1 MTHWKYDDIIL
12 SQKQRSV
19 KIMEIK
25 NLSKTDKINR
35 ILKMNL
41 KKLKEAK
48 GITQEQLGDILDV
61 HGKTT
66 ISYYL
71 NLDHDSVPPAASL
84 YRLKEYYGIPLD
96 VLYSPSFDP
105 SNSFEI
111 SGTSI
116 SEYDKFLGVYSLY
129 YLTTSKISTVYNQ
142 YSEESALAY
151 GVMAIV
157 KDSTENT
164 VRDSYS
170 VYACFS
176 FKEEAPANELKA
188 AVEEAFKSGDYV
200 AVRNLFAQRNRFCE
214 GDFEIIQK
222 AGHYAISMTGY
233 SMISKK
239 EDETNTDK
247 KPTEYQR
254 ITNDKILIMG
264 FNPDNTETPSYIGGA
279 ALSSS
284 LSRGS
289 EKTPCSQVIMI
300 SRPTIEGEGQ
310 EIRQELI
317 ELRQKIVECEAT
329 DSIMDRYHELNKNK
343 CYTERDKD
351 ILLRH
356 HIDFQF
362 SQELEKSRFQLFYL
376 LKEKDKI
383 IYNFL
388 KQYS

>member
-1 MTHWKYDDIIL
+1 M
-12 SQKQRSV
+12 
-19 KIMEIK
+19 
-25 NLSKTDKINR
+25 
-35 ILKMNL
+35 
-41 KKLKEAK
+41 KEAK
-48 GITQEQLGDILDV
+48 GFPHEQLGEILGIY
-61 HGKTT
+61 GKST
-66 ISYYL
+66 ISNYL
-71 NLDHDSVPPAASL
+71 NPEHDSVPPAASL
-84 YRLKEYYGIPLD
+84 YRLKEYYGIPVD

-129 YLTTSKISTVYNQ
+129 YLTTSKISAVYNQ
-142 YSEESALAY
+142 YSEESTLAY

-157 KDSTENT
+157 KDSAEKA

-176 FKEEAPANELKA
+176 FKEVSPANELKA
-188 AVEEAFKSGDYV
+188 AVEKAFKSGDYV
-200 AVRNLFAQRNRFCE
+200 AVRNLFALKDRFCE
-214 GDFEIIQK
+214 GDFELIQK
-222 AGHYAISMTGY
+222 AGHYSITMTGY
-233 SMISKK
+233 SKIPN
-239 EDETNTDK
+239 EDRK
-247 KPTEYQR
+247 
-254 ITNDKILIMG
+254 IVNDKILIMG

-300 SRPTIEGEGQ
+300 SRSTIEDEGQ

-317 ELRQKIVECEAT
+317 ELRQEIAELEAT
-329 DSIMDRYHELNKNK
+329 DSIMARYHELEGNKN
-343 CYTERDKD
+343 YTESDKD

-362 SQELEKSRFQLFYL
+362 KQEPEKSRFQLFYL
-376 LKEKDKI
+376 LKEKDKV

>member
-1 MTHWKYDDIIL
+1 MKNMHLSELVIIND
-12 SQKQRSV
+12 V
-19 KIMEIK
+19 IK
-25 NLSKTDKINR
+25 ANLR
-35 ILKMNL
+35 
-41 KKLKEAK
+41 KLKESK
-48 GITQEQLGDILDV
+48 GFTHEQLGEILGV
-61 HGKTT
+61 YGKST
-66 ISYYL
+66 ISNYL
-71 NLDHDSVPPAASL
+71 NPDHDSVPPAASL

-96 VLYSPSFDP
+96 ILYSPSFDP

-129 YLTTSKISTVYNQ
+129 YLTTSKISAVYNQ
-142 YSEESALAY
+142 YSEESTLAY
-151 GVMAIV
+151 GVMAVV
-157 KDSTENT
+157 KDSAEKT

-188 AVEEAFKSGDYV
+188 AVEEAFKSGDYI
-200 AVRNLFAQRNRFCE
+200 AVRNLFASKDRFCE
-214 GDFEIIQK
+214 GDFELIQK
-222 AGHYAISMTGY
+222 AGHYSITMTGY
-233 SMISKK
+233 SKIPN
-239 EDETNTDK
+239 EDRK
-247 KPTEYQR
+247 
-254 ITNDKILIMG
+254 IVNDKILIMG

-300 SRPTIEGEGQ
+300 SRPTIEDEGQ
-310 EIRQELI
+310 EIRQALI
-317 ELRQKIVECEAT
+317 DLRQEIAELEAT
-329 DSIMDRYHELNKNK
+329 DSIMDRYHELEENKN
-343 CYTERDKD
+343 YTESDKD

-362 SQELEKSRFQLFYL
+362 KQELEKSRFQLFYL
-376 LKEKDKI
+376 LKEKDKV

>member
-1 MTHWKYDDIIL
+1 MKSMHL
-12 SQKQRSV
+12 SELVNVNDVIQA
-19 KIMEIK
+19 
-25 NLSKTDKINR
+25 NLR
-35 ILKMNL
+35 
-41 KKLKEAK
+41 KLKEAK
-48 GITQEQLGDILDV
+48 GFTHEQLGEILGIY
-61 HGKTT
+61 GKST
-66 ISYYL
+66 ISNYL
-71 NLDHDSVPPAASL
+71 NPDHDSVPPTASL

-96 VLYSPSFDP
+96 ILYYPSFDP

-129 YLTTSKISTVYNQ
+129 YLTTSKISAVYNQ
-142 YSEESALAY
+142 YSDESTLAY

-157 KDSTENT
+157 KDSAEKT

-176 FKEEAPANELKA
+176 FKEESPANELKA

-200 AVRNLFAQRNRFCE
+200 AIRNLFASKDRFCE
-214 GDFEIIQK
+214 GDFELIQK
-222 AGHYAISMTGY
+222 AGHYSTTMTGY
-233 SMISKK
+233 SKISN
-239 EDETNTDK
+239 EDRK
-247 KPTEYQR
+247 
-254 ITNDKILIMG
+254 IVNDKILIMG

-317 ELRQKIVECEAT
+317 ELRQEIAELEAT
-329 DSIMDRYHELNKNK
+329 DSIMARYHELEGNKN
-343 CYTERDKD
+343 YTESDKD

-362 SQELEKSRFQLFYL
+362 NQELEKSRFQLFYL
-376 LKEKDKI
+376 LKEKDKV

>member
-1 MTHWKYDDIIL
+1 MKNMHL
-12 SQKQRSV
+12 SELV
-19 KIMEIK
+19 NINDVIK
-25 NLSKTDKINR
+25 ANLR
-35 ILKMNL
+35 
-41 KKLKEAK
+41 KLKEAK
-48 GITQEQLGDILDV
+48 GFTHEQLGEILGIY
-61 HGKTT
+61 GKST
-66 ISYYL
+66 ISNYL
-71 NLDHDSVPPAASL
+71 NPDHDSVPPAASL
-84 YRLKEYYGIPLD
+84 YRLKEYYGIPVD

-129 YLTTSKISTVYNQ
+129 YLTTSKISAVYNQ
-142 YSEESALAY
+142 YSEESTLAY

-157 KDSTENT
+157 KDSAEKT

-200 AVRNLFAQRNRFCE
+200 AVRNLFASKDRFCE
-214 GDFEIIQK
+214 GDFELIQK
-222 AGHYAISMTGY
+222 AGHYSITMTGY
-233 SMISKK
+233 SKIPN
-239 EDETNTDK
+239 EDRK
-247 KPTEYQR
+247 
-254 ITNDKILIMG
+254 IVNDKILIMG

-300 SRPTIEGEGQ
+300 SRPTIEDDEQ

-317 ELRQKIVECEAT
+317 DLRQELAELGAT
-329 DSIMDRYHELNKNK
+329 DSIMDRYHELEGNKN
-343 CYTERDKD
+343 YTESDKD

-362 SQELEKSRFQLFYL
+362 KQELEKSRFQLFYL
-376 LKEKDKI
+376 LKEKDKV

>member
-1 MTHWKYDDIIL
+1 M
-12 SQKQRSV
+12 
-19 KIMEIK
+19 
-25 NLSKTDKINR
+25 
-35 ILKMNL
+35 
-41 KKLKEAK
+41 
-48 GITQEQLGDILDV
+48 
-61 HGKTT
+61 
-66 ISYYL
+66 
-71 NLDHDSVPPAASL
+71 
-84 YRLKEYYGIPLD
+84 
-96 VLYSPSFDP
+96 
-105 SNSFEI
+105 
-111 SGTSI
+111 
-116 SEYDKFLGVYSLY
+116 
-129 YLTTSKISTVYNQ
+129 YNQ
-142 YSEESALAY
+142 YSDESTLAY

-157 KDSTENT
+157 KDSAKKT

-176 FKEEAPANELKA
+176 FKEESEANELKLA
-188 AVEEAFKSGDYV
+188 AEEAFKSGDYV
-200 AVRNLFAQRNRFCE
+200 AVRNLFAQRKRFSE

-239 EDETNTDK
+239 EDEAKADNGK
-247 KPTEYQR
+247 KPVEYQR
-254 ITNDKILIMG
+254 ISNDKILIMG

-300 SRPTIEGEGQ
+300 SRQTIEDDEQ

-317 ELRQKIVECEAT
+317 DLRQELAELGAT
-329 DSIMDRYHELNKNK
+329 DSIMDRYHELEGNKN
-343 CYTERDKD
+343 YTESDKD

-362 SQELEKSRFQLFYL
+362 KQELEKSRFQLFYL
-376 LKEKDKI
+376 LKEKDKV

>member
-1 MTHWKYDDIIL
+1 MKNMHL
-12 SQKQRSV
+12 SELVSINDV
-19 KIMEIK
+19 IK
-25 NLSKTDKINR
+25 ANLR
-35 ILKMNL
+35 
-41 KKLKEAK
+41 KLKEAK
-48 GITQEQLGDILDV
+48 GFTHEQLGEILGIY
-61 HGKTT
+61 GKST
-66 ISYYL
+66 ISNYL
-71 NLDHDSVPPAASL
+71 NPDHDSVPPVASL

-96 VLYSPSFDP
+96 ILYSPSFDP

-129 YLTTSKISTVYNQ
+129 YLTTSKISAVYNQ
-142 YSEESALAY
+142 YSDESTLAY

-157 KDSTENT
+157 KDSAEKTI
-164 VRDSYS
+164 RDSYS

-188 AVEEAFKSGDYV
+188 AVEEGFKSGDYV
-200 AVRNLFAQRNRFCE
+200 AVRNLFASKDRFCE
-214 GDFEIIQK
+214 GDFELIQK
-222 AGHYAISMTGY
+222 AGHYSITMTGY
-233 SMISKK
+233 SKIPN
-239 EDETNTDK
+239 EDRK
-247 KPTEYQR
+247 
-254 ITNDKILIMG
+254 IVNDKILIMG

-300 SRPTIEGEGQ
+300 SRSTIKDEEQ

-317 ELRQKIVECEAT
+317 ELRQEIAELEAT
-329 DSIMDRYHELNKNK
+329 DSIMARYHELEGNKN
-343 CYTERDKD
+343 YTESDKD

-362 SQELEKSRFQLFYL
+362 KQELEKSRFQLFYL
-376 LKEKDKI
+376 LKEKDKV
-383 IYNFL
+383 IYSFL

>member
-1 MTHWKYDDIIL
+1 MKNMHL
-12 SQKQRSV
+12 SELVSINDV
-19 KIMEIK
+19 IK
-25 NLSKTDKINR
+25 ANLR
-35 ILKMNL
+35 
-41 KKLKEAK
+41 KLKEAK
-48 GITQEQLGDILDV
+48 GFTHEQLGEILGIY
-61 HGKTT
+61 GKST
-66 ISYYL
+66 ISNYL
-71 NLDHDSVPPAASL
+71 NPDHDSVPPAASL

-96 VLYSPSFDP
+96 ILYSPSFDP

-129 YLTTSKISTVYNQ
+129 YLTTSKISAVYNQ
-142 YSEESALAY
+142 YSDESTLAY

-157 KDSTENT
+157 KDSAEKT

-188 AVEEAFKSGDYV
+188 AVEKAFKSGDYV
-200 AVRNLFAQRNRFCE
+200 AVRNLFASKDRFCE
-214 GDFEIIQK
+214 GDFELIQK
-222 AGHYAISMTGY
+222 AGHYSITMTGY
-233 SMISKK
+233 SKIPN
-239 EDETNTDK
+239 EDRK
-247 KPTEYQR
+247 
-254 ITNDKILIMG
+254 IVNDKILIMG

-300 SRPTIEGEGQ
+300 SRSTIEDEGQ

-317 ELRQKIVECEAT
+317 ELRQEIAELEAT
-329 DSIMDRYHELNKNK
+329 DSIMDRYHELEENKN
-343 CYTERDKD
+343 YTESDKD

-362 SQELEKSRFQLFYL
+362 KQELEKSRFQLFYL
-376 LKEKDKI
+376 LKEKDKV